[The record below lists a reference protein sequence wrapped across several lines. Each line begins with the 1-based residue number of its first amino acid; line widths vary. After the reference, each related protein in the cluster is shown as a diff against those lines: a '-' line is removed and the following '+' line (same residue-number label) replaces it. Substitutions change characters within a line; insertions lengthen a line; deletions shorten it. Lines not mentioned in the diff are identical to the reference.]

1 MTPEQA
7 KEGLAHEGPGGYS
20 MTPKWVIKAAFKH
33 VWLYDWLR
41 ARYGG
46 LDETFPGVDT
56 LAKEFGVSR
65 STIERTM
72 RELRKVGA
80 LEVHPRFRNSDGTIV
95 TLRDGEAY
103 TGNGAQTTNLYV
115 TKFYPPAASD

>member
-1 MTPEQA
+1 MADEQSPQQD
-7 KEGLAHEGPGGYS
+7 GLAHEGPEGFS
-20 MTPKWVIKAAFKH
+20 QTPRWVIKAAFKN

-56 LAKEFGVSR
+56 LAAEFGVSR
-65 STIERTM
+65 STIERTL

-80 LEVHPRFRNSDGTIV
+80 LEVHPRFTDK
-95 TLRDGEAY
+95 
-103 TGNGAQTTNLYV
+103 GAQTTNLYV
-115 TKFYPPAASD
+115 TKFYPPKAD

>member
-7 KEGLAHEGPGGYS
+7 KDGLVHEKPEGYS
-20 MTPKWVIKAAFKH
+20 MTPQWVIKAAFKH

-80 LEVHPRFRNSDGTIV
+80 LEVHPRFRDKDGSIV
-95 TLRDGEAY
+95 TLRDGEPY

-115 TKFYPPAASD
+115 TKFYPPAASG

>member
-1 MTPEQA
+1 M
-7 KEGLAHEGPGGYS
+7 
-20 MTPKWVIKAAFKH
+20 IKAAFKD

-56 LAKEFGVSR
+56 LASEFGVSR
-65 STIERTM
+65 STIERAM

-80 LEVHPRFRNSDGTIV
+80 LEVRPRFRERDGTIV
-95 TLRDGEAY
+95 TLRKGESY
-103 TGNGAQTTNLYV
+103 TGKGAQTTNLYV
-115 TKFYPPAASD
+115 TKFYPPAASA

>member
-7 KEGLAHEGPGGYS
+7 KDGLIHEQPQGYS
-20 MTPKWVIKAAFKH
+20 MTPQWVIKAAPKH

-56 LAKEFGVSR
+56 LAEEFGVSR
-65 STIERTM
+65 STIERTL

-80 LEVHPRFRNSDGTIV
+80 LEVRPRYKD
-95 TLRDGEAY
+95 
-103 TGNGAQTTNLYV
+103 NGAQTTNLYV
-115 TKFYPPAASD
+115 TKFYPPAESD